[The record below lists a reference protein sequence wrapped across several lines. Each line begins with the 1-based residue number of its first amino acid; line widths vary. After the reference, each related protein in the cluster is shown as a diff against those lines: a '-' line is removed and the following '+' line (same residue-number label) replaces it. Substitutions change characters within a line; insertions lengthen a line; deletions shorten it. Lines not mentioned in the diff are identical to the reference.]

1 MNPAHPA
8 LRVDPSELEFHAIRA
23 QGPGGQNVN
32 KVSSAIQLRFDIAA
46 SSLPE
51 AVRARLLA
59 LSDRRISDAGVLVIK
74 AQSFRTQEA
83 NREDAL
89 RRLQELV
96 NSVAAAPKTRRPT
109 RPTYGSQQRR
119 LEGKSL
125 RSSIKAG
132 RGRVRDA

>member
-1 MNPAHPA
+1 MSPAHPA
-8 LRVDPSELEFHAIRA
+8 LSVDPSELEFHAIRA

-46 SSLPE
+46 SSLPD
-51 AVRARLLA
+51 AVRTRLLA
-59 LSDRRISDAGVLVIK
+59 LSDRRISEAGWLVIK

-83 NREDAL
+83 NRADAL

-96 NSVAAAPKTRRPT
+96 NSVAEAPKTRRPT

-119 LEGKSL
+119 LQGKA
-125 RSSIKAG
+125 RRAEVKAG
-132 RGRVRDA
+132 RGRISD

>member
-1 MNPAHPA
+1 MKPVLA
-8 LRVDPSELEFHAIRA
+8 VDPAEVELHAIRA

-32 KVSSAIQLRFDIAA
+32 KVSSAVQLRFDIAA

-51 AVRARLLA
+51 AVRERLLA
-59 LSDRRISDAGVLVIK
+59 RSDRRISSAGVLVIK

-83 NREDAL
+83 NRDDAW

-96 NSVAAAPKTRRPT
+96 NSVAEAPKARRPT

-119 LEGKSL
+119 LQGKAK
-125 RSSIKAG
+125 RAEVKAG
-132 RGRVRDA
+132 RGRIDG

>member
-1 MNPAHPA
+1 MSPAHPA
-8 LRVDPSELEFHAIRA
+8 LSVDPSELEFHAIRA

-51 AVRARLLA
+51 AVRTRLLA
-59 LSDRRISDAGVLVIK
+59 RSDRRISDAGVLVIK

-96 NSVAAAPKTRRPT
+96 NSVAEAPKTRRPT

-119 LEGKSL
+119 LQGKAK
-125 RSSIKAG
+125 RAEVKAG
-132 RGRVRDA
+132 RGRIDG

>member
-1 MNPAHPA
+1 MSLAHPA

-51 AVRARLLA
+51 AVRTRLLA

-74 AQSFRTQEA
+74 AQSFRTQDA

-96 NSVAAAPKTRRPT
+96 NSVAEAPKTRRPT

-119 LEGKSL
+119 LQGKAK
-125 RSSIKAG
+125 RAEVKAG
-132 RGRVRDA
+132 RGRIDG

>member
-1 MNPAHPA
+1 MSPAHPA
-8 LRVDPSELEFHAIRA
+8 LSVDPSELEFHAIRA

-51 AVRARLLA
+51 AVRTRLLA

-74 AQSFRTQEA
+74 AQSFRTQDA

-96 NSVAAAPKTRRPT
+96 NSVAEAPKTRRPT

-119 LEGKSL
+119 LQGKAK
-125 RSSIKAG
+125 RSEVKAG
-132 RGRVRDA
+132 RGRIDG

>member
-1 MNPAHPA
+1 MSPAHPA
-8 LRVDPSELEFHAIRA
+8 LSVDPSELEFHAIRS

-51 AVRARLLA
+51 AVRTRLLA

-74 AQSFRTQEA
+74 AQSFRTQDA
-83 NREDAL
+83 NRADAL

-96 NSVAAAPKTRRPT
+96 NSVAEAPKPRRPT

-119 LEGKSL
+119 LQGKAK
-125 RSSIKAG
+125 RAEVKAG
-132 RGRVRDA
+132 RGRIDG

>member
-74 AQSFRTQEA
+74 TQSFRTQEA

-96 NSVAAAPKTRRPT
+96 HSVAEAPKTRRPT

-119 LEGKSL
+119 LQGKA
-125 RSSIKAG
+125 RRAEVKAG
-132 RGRVRDA
+132 RGRIDG

>member
-1 MNPAHPA
+1 MSPAHPA
-8 LRVDPSELEFHAIRA
+8 LSVDPSELEFHAIRA

-51 AVRARLLA
+51 AVRTRLLA
-59 LSDRRISDAGVLVIK
+59 LPDRRISDAGVLVIK
-74 AQSFRTQEA
+74 AQSFRTQDA

-96 NSVAAAPKTRRPT
+96 NSVAEAPKTRRPT

-119 LEGKSL
+119 LQGKAK
-125 RSSIKAG
+125 RAEVKAG
-132 RGRVRDA
+132 RGRIDG